1 MIKEISNILK
11 KYYKMID
18 KDKHLLIPYYAF
30 YCLTIIVDIFIP
42 LVIANITESITSSL
56 YLYCFSLIFT
66 LLILEL
72 THTLFR
78 YLDMRFYSSFFKH
91 NYLTLYKR
99 VVSKLFS
106 SDQNYQDKI
115 SNGRILN
122 SLTIDIVNIGEMAD
136 YFLNIFL
143 NSIKYII
150 ILIYLFKVNL
160 IIGLFIFITNIFYMY
175 LGNTYTKEASIHY
188 IKQRNANDSLLGL
201 INQSIKGLKDI
212 KANDLSK
219 KLNRKYNS
227 IYKEWYQAYT
237 NKRSFQIKRIVNI
250 SAINTVCKSIVYI
263 FCLLSIMN
271 NSLSLSHMLI
281 IISYFTMMHTS
292 IDLILEANS
301 NIKEE
306 NISLNRLSELL
317 EIEEIA
323 NGEVEL
329 TNCQGKLEFSN
340 VTFSYKDQKTIK
352 KVNFILE
359 ENKINAIVGHNGA
372 GKTTL
377 VNLMLKLNN
386 PDKGFIYLDGID
398 ISTISKE
405 SYLKNVSILN
415 QDTYLFNLSIRENFN
430 LITKDSKKQES
441 ICKLLR
447 IDSWIKKLP
456 KGYDTIINEDS
467 TNISGGE
474 KRLLSLART
483 LLRDSKIIIFDEIT
497 SSLDLT
503 ATNQIIDILNK
514 LKEDHTIILITHKRE
529 LMSIADKIIVL
540 DNGRVSGEGKHS
552 SLLKTNKV
560 YKNMYQSKK

>member
-1 MIKEISNILK
+1 M
-11 KYYKMID
+11 
-18 KDKHLLIPYYAF
+18 
-30 YCLTIIVDIFIP
+30 
-42 LVIANITESITSSL
+42 
-56 YLYCFSLIFT
+56 
-66 LLILEL
+66 
-72 THTLFR
+72 
-78 YLDMRFYSSFFKH
+78 
-91 NYLTLYKR
+91 
-99 VVSKLFS
+99 
-106 SDQNYQDKI
+106 
-115 SNGRILN
+115 
-122 SLTIDIVNIGEMAD
+122 
-136 YFLNIFL
+136 
-143 NSIKYII
+143 
-150 ILIYLFKVNL
+150 
-160 IIGLFIFITNIFYMY
+160 
-175 LGNTYTKEASIHY
+175 
-188 IKQRNANDSLLGL
+188 LGL

>member
-175 LGNTYTKEASIHY
+175 LGNTYTKEAV
-188 IKQRNANDSLLGL
+188 
-201 INQSIKGLKDI
+201 
-212 KANDLSK
+212 
-219 KLNRKYNS
+219 
-227 IYKEWYQAYT
+227 
-237 NKRSFQIKRIVNI
+237 F
-250 SAINTVCKSIVYI
+250 
-263 FCLLSIMN
+263 
-271 NSLSLSHMLI
+271 
-281 IISYFTMMHTS
+281 
-292 IDLILEANS
+292 
-301 NIKEE
+301 
-306 NISLNRLSELL
+306 
-317 EIEEIA
+317 
-323 NGEVEL
+323 
-329 TNCQGKLEFSN
+329 
-340 VTFSYKDQKTIK
+340 
-352 KVNFILE
+352 
-359 ENKINAIVGHNGA
+359 
-372 GKTTL
+372 
-377 VNLMLKLNN
+377 
-386 PDKGFIYLDGID
+386 
-398 ISTISKE
+398 TISNKGT
-405 SYLKNVSILN
+405 LTILC
-415 QDTYLFNLSIRENFN
+415 S
-430 LITKDSKKQES
+430 
-441 ICKLLR
+441 
-447 IDSWIKKLP
+447 
-456 KGYDTIINEDS
+456 
-467 TNISGGE
+467 
-474 KRLLSLART
+474 
-483 LLRDSKIIIFDEIT
+483 
-497 SSLDLT
+497 
-503 ATNQIIDILNK
+503 
-514 LKEDHTIILITHKRE
+514 
-529 LMSIADKIIVL
+529 V
-540 DNGRVSGEGKHS
+540 
-552 SLLKTNKV
+552 
-560 YKNMYQSKK
+560 